1 MSQHM
6 NGTAHCAPYGASTIL
21 YQHAQSL
28 GRIEAKIDT
37 LDSRVTKLEG
47 KSLMGLSPIQFVQ
60 IGIGI
65 AVLGAAITGRI
76 SWGETLPILG
86 RAFGGG

>member
-1 MSQHM
+1 MLHHI
-6 NGTAHCAPYGASTIL
+6 NGKQPSGPSELITVLLG
-21 YQHAQSL
+21 HAQAL
-28 GRIEAKIDT
+28 GRIESDIKTI
-37 LDSRVTKLEG
+37 DSRITKLEG

-65 AVLGAAITGRI
+65 AVLGAAITGKM

>member
-1 MSQHM
+1 MSQHT
-6 NGTAHCAPYGASTIL
+6 NGSARYALSGLDTVL
-21 YQHAQSL
+21 LQHAQDL
-28 GRIEAKIDT
+28 GEIKSTIKHHDNRLA
-37 LDSRVTKLEG
+37 KLEG

-65 AVLGAAITGRI
+65 AVLGAAITGKI